1 MMTDEPHMYEDSES
15 DRGNNDQPGLEDD
28 RRQAA
33 REWLRETEAFAQ
45 EVARR
50 WPSSLSSVELIREQ
64 RREL

>member
-1 MMTDEPHMYEDSES
+1 MYEDSES
-15 DRGNNDQPGLEDD
+15 DHSNNDQPGLEGD

-50 WPSSLSSVELIREQ
+50 RPCSLSSVELIREQ